1 MKKLFLIIGIGIIS
15 NSFFAQTKDSTVL
28 SFSVQQAIDYAMQN
42 QYNVQNAIIDQELA
56 AQKVK
61 EITGLGL
68 PQINASAD
76 FKDFINIPTSLIPN
90 QAFNKFAPPGYTPAK
105 FGTQYQSVVGFD
117 ASQLLFSG
125 DYIVGLQASKTYAE
139 LSLKNMQR
147 TKVETAVAV
156 SKAYYTAL
164 INEQR
169 TKLLDANIER
179 VKTAMGGA
187 QGMYAYGFVEKLD
200 LDRLTVTYNNLVIEK
215 EKIQRLLILSTYL
228 LKYQM
233 GMNVNANLVLTDK
246 LEDIKLDVANNVS
259 AEKFDYSKRVEYG
272 LFETQKK
279 LNQLDLKKS
288 KFAFLPTAVLYGNLS
303 GYGYSNGEGSISS
316 GTPKNGDYFINHNF
330 YPMTFVGAKISM
342 PIFTGF
348 QRNSRTQQAKLS
360 VQKADNNL
368 ESLKRSIDLEL
379 ASSTT
384 MLQNASVSL
393 ENQKKNIALAEEVY
407 RVTKYKYDQGVGT
420 NLEVVT
426 AESALKEAQVNYYNA
441 LFDAIVAKID
451 FDKANGN
458 LKY

>member
-1 MKKLFLIIGIGIIS
+1 MKKLFLIVGIGVAS
-15 NSFFAQTKDSTVL
+15 SSLFSQTTDSTA
-28 SFSVQQAIDYAMQN
+28 SAFSLQQAIDYALKN

-76 FKDFINIPTSLIPN
+76 FKDFLNIPTSLIPAS
-90 QAFNKFAPPGYTPAK
+90 AFNPAAPAGVYFPAK
-105 FGTQYQSVVGFD
+105 FGTQYQAVVGFD

-125 DYIVGLQASKTYAE
+125 DYIVGLQASKTYAD
-139 LSLKNMQR
+139 LSLKNAQR

-156 SKAYYTAL
+156 SKAYYNAL

-200 LDRLTVTYNNLVIEK
+200 LDRLTVTYNNLMIEK
-215 EKIQRLLILSTYL
+215 EKIQRLLILSNYL

-233 GMNVNANLVLTDK
+233 GMSVNTNLVLTDK
-246 LEDIKLDVANNVS
+246 LEDIKLDVTNVS
-259 AEKFDYSKRVEYG
+259 AEKFDYTKRVEYG

-279 LNQLDLKKS
+279 LNQLDLRKS
-288 KFAFLPTAVLYGNLS
+288 RFAFLPTAVLYGNLS
-303 GYGYSNGEGSISS
+303 GYGYSNGEGTITNGSS
-316 GTPKNGDYFINHNF
+316 RDYFINHNF

-360 VQKADNNL
+360 LQKADNNL
-368 ESLKRSIDLEL
+368 KNLEKSIDLEL
-379 ASSTT
+379 ASSTA

-393 ENQKKNIALAEEVY
+393 ENQKKNIVLAEEVY

-451 FDKANGN
+451 YDKANGN
-458 LKY
+458 FKY

>member
-28 SFSVQQAIDYAMQN
+28 SFSIQQAIDYAMKN

-76 FKDFINIPTSLIPN
+76 FKDFLNIPTSLIPAA
-90 QAFNKFAPPGYTPAK
+90 AFGGPPGVFTAAK
-105 FGTQYQSVVGFD
+105 FGTQYQTVVGFD

-200 LDRLTVTYNNLVIEK
+200 LDRLTVTYNNLAIEK

-233 GMNVNANLVLTDK
+233 GMDVNANLVLTDK

-279 LNQLDLKKS
+279 LNQLDLRKS

-303 GYGYSNGEGSISS
+303 GYGYSTGFN
-316 GTPKNGDYFINHNF
+316 KDQDYFINHRL
-330 YPMTFVGAKISM
+330 YPATFVGAKISM

-368 ESLKRSIDLEL
+368 ESLKKSIDLEL